1 MAKNSDDSNP
11 AGAGVPGE
19 KPAKAEKPAGKPE
32 KAQQADGHAGDPEK
46 PAKGADKA
54 AKGQHG
60 AGQADHAGDSDPS
73 GVPAAKAEEPAGKA
87 QSAASAEP
95 AGHAEKAAAKA
106 GKPADPGGKPA
117 DPGGKPADPGGKPAD
132 PGGKPAEKTDRAGKS
147 SGKSQGAAAGKG
159 GGKRGA
165 GAAPSG
171 PHAPERREGYVPR
184 LKHRYLE
191 EVVPKLKREFGIENT
206 MAVPRLERISLNM
219 GMGEAIQNIK
229 ILDDAVDEMGALAGQ
244 RPTVTRSQKSI
255 AAFKLRAGMP
265 IGCRVTLRGERMWE
279 FLDRFI
285 SVALP
290 RVRDFRGVSPKS
302 FDGRGNYTM
311 GIRDHLIF
319 LEIDYNKVERPKGMN
334 ITIVT
339 TAGNDE
345 RALYLL
351 RELGMPFARL
361 LDKN

>member
-1 MAKNSDDSNP
+1 MAKNES
-11 AGAGVPGE
+11 
-19 KPAKAEKPAGKPE
+19 KPAGGSGKGAAGA
-32 KAQQADGHAGDPEK
+32 KAT
-46 PAKGADKA
+46 PAKG
-54 AKGQHG
+54 
-60 AGQADHAGDSDPS
+60 GDN
-73 GVPAAKAEEPAGKA
+73 K
-87 QSAASAEP
+87 
-95 AGHAEKAAAKA
+95 KAAAK
-106 GKPADPGGKPA
+106 GSP
-117 DPGGKPADPGGKPAD
+117 
-132 PGGKPAEKTDRAGKS
+132 
-147 SGKSQGAAAGKG
+147 AAA
-159 GGKRGA
+159 A
-165 GAAPSG
+165 SAASTTSG
-171 PHAPERREGYVPR
+171 EARQKEGSYVPR
-184 LKHRYLE
+184 LRHRYLE
-191 EVVPKLKREFGIENT
+191 EVVPKLKREFGIENA

-229 ILDDAVDEMGALAGQ
+229 ILDDAVDEMAALAGQ
-244 RPTVTRSQKSI
+244 RPTVTRAQKSI

-265 IGCRVTLRGERMWE
+265 IGCRVTLRGARMWD

-285 SVALP
+285 STALP